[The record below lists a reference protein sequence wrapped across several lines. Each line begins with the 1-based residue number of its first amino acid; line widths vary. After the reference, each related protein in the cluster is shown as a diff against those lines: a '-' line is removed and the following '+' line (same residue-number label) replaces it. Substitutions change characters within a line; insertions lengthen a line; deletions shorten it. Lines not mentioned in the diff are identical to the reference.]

1 MKSNFHNITAESA
14 VMVDLAPAAARPA
27 RVGVRATVRTIA
39 RLIHARRWIYHLPT
53 RAQIRTMAALDGR
66 LPMSYPLDRSRNFV
80 PSEFESMGYA
90 DQLGRCG
97 LAFDCEV
104 QGAAMEIVALPN
116 GAGFDLFGMS

>member
-1 MKSNFHNITAESA
+1 MSFNANDIADSA
-14 VMVDLAPAAARPA
+14 VMVDLGPATTGRPA
-27 RVGVRATVRTIA
+27 RVGLRATVRTIA
-39 RLIHARRWIYHLPT
+39 RLVHARRWIYHLPT

-80 PSEFESMGYA
+80 PPELESMGYA

-104 QGAAMEIVALPN
+104 QGLAMEIVALPN
-116 GAGFDLFGMS
+116 GAGFDLFGVS